1 MRLLRINPGV
11 ALLLTAALL
20 AGCNDNRLT
29 EMQQQL
35 THQDEQLARI
45 EAVLST
51 VTAPTPTPTVT
62 PIPTPTPTPTPTPVP
77 TPTPRPTPTPV
88 PTPTPLATPRSV
100 TLGDILEKTI
110 EKARPSVVRIINRD
124 AGLTGS
130 GVILDSAGHILT
142 NNHVVTTSSFVTIV
156 IQDARQVTGEVVAR
170 DAIKDLAIVKVAA
183 SGLTPAALGVSA
195 SVRPGEQVVALGYP
209 LGIAGPVSATY
220 GVVSAIRELQTTG
233 LTYIQTDA
241 AANPGNSGGPLVNLN
256 GEVIGIVTQRVLAPA
271 RAGQT
276 AEGLNFATS
285 IDSIRAVLPD
295 MLRGN

>member
-1 MRLLRINPGV
+1 MTHLRMPLGV
-11 ALLLTAALL
+11 ALLLAGVLL
-20 AGCNDNRLT
+20 AGCNDNRVA
-29 EMQQQL
+29 EMQKQL

-45 EAVLST
+45 EAVLAT
-51 VTAPTPTPTVT
+51 VTAPTPTPTAT

-77 TPTPRPTPTPV
+77 TATPV
-88 PTPTPLATPRSV
+88 PTPTPLPPPRSG

-130 GVILDSAGHILT
+130 GVILDKTGHILT

-156 IQDARQVTGEVVAR
+156 IQDTRQVTGEVVAR
-170 DAIKDLAIVKVAA
+170 DATRDLAVVKVTA

-220 GVVSAIRELQTTG
+220 GVVSAIRDVQTTG

-241 AANPGNSGGPLVNLN
+241 AASPGNSGGPLVDMN

-276 AEGLNFATS
+276 AEGLNFATA

-295 MLRGN
+295 LLRGN